1 MQWDGQKEGGRENNM
16 SPQKKKCNED
26 RNGRKRL
33 MKRELWPSYVR
44 QKATYKLPA
53 KYVLTQG

>member
-1 MQWDGQKEGGRENNM
+1 MQWDGKKEGGRENNM
-16 SPQKKKCNED
+16 SPQKKKCNEV

-44 QKATYKLPA
+44 QKAT
-53 KYVLTQG
+53 